1 MDPVTAMTLSLGATA
16 LSTGMGVIS
25 SIQQGKAQSEQA
37 KYQAE
42 AAKENRQLEENAA
55 SAERRQG
62 YDNMITRRQ
71 ETAKI
76 IGKQRA
82 AAGASGAA
90 VDAGSNLDLQLDTAQ
105 QGELDAIN
113 IYNQALDRAYNH
125 ELQADNYA
133 RQAGAFSAQSKSARN
148 SGYMNAFGTALGG
161 LASMGS
167 TWAGFKAKFPDAP
180 KNSGGVYN
188 PAPLN
193 NALAGKTK
201 GSYWA

>member
-42 AAKENRQLEENAA
+42 AAKENQQLEESAA

-62 YDNMITRRQ
+62 YDNMVTRRQ
-71 ETAKI
+71 ETAKL

-90 VDAGSNLDLQLDTAQ
+90 VDVGSNLDLQLDTAQ

-133 RQAGAFSAQSKSARN
+133 RQAGAFSAQGRSARN
-148 SGYMNAFGTALGG
+148 AGYMNAFGTALGG
-161 LASMGS
+161 IASMGS
-167 TWAGFKAKFPDAP
+167 TWAGFKANFP
-180 KNSGGVYN
+180 SGN
-188 PAPLN
+188 TN
-193 NALAGKTK
+193 GKTE
-201 GSYWA
+201 YWDSALGKWVTSGKPRH